1 MKIEGYV
8 LGMEN
13 LFAKRQTHF
22 IFNIE
27 FERKIYAKRNKA
39 ICNRN
44 FGKYL

>member
-1 MKIEGYV
+1 MKNRRVCLRYGKSICQK
-8 LGMEN
+8 
-13 LFAKRQTHF
+13 ADPF

-27 FERKIYAKRNKA
+27 LERKIYAKRNKG